1 MAYYCYILE
10 CADGSYYTGWTLD
23 PARREKQHNSGRGAM
38 YTKFHRPVKLVYVE
52 EQPDRTVAMRR
63 EIEIKKLTHK
73 QKAQLVKLASRQVE
87 MTDQSIQK
95 IKILSPGRV
104 NLLGEHVDYND
115 GLVLPAAIDKEV
127 VIEATPLVEPLIRIK
142 ARDLNEAVEM
152 TLASIAKKQDVNG
165 KSLPGW
171 ALYPAG
177 VAHVLRKYLLDVN
190 GVEAEFSSNLPIGAG
205 LSSSAAV
212 EVGFAVLWER
222 LGGWNIDRMTLAQ
235 FCQEAE
241 VSYVGVNCGLMDQF
255 ACANGVKGSALL
267 LDTRSLDWRPVKLPA
282 GTCIVVADS
291 GVRHSLVT
299 SEYNTRH
306 EECNEAVR
314 ILKKHRASIKALR
327 DANLDDLEAVKSK
340 MSEAVYRRTKH
351 VITEVARVFS
361 AVELLDKGDGEG
373 FGRLMVE
380 THASLRDDY
389 EVSCKETDLL
399 VELAMQIPGCLG
411 ARITG
416 GGFGGCTVNL
426 VKEEAVEAFISRL
439 HAEYLK
445 ASGKDTLIFHSQA
458 EDGARIVA

>member
-1 MAYYCYILE
+1 
-10 CADGSYYTGWTLD
+10 
-23 PARREKQHNSGRGAM
+23 
-38 YTKFHRPVKLVYVE
+38 VKLVYVE

-73 QKAQLVKLASRQVE
+73 QKAQLVNLSKRQAE

-95 IKILSPGRV
+95 IKVLSPGRV
-104 NLLGEHVDYND
+104 NMLGEHVDYND

-127 VIEATPLVEPLIRIK
+127 VIEALPLVEELIRIK
-142 ARDLNEAVEM
+142 ASDLNETVEM
-152 TLASIAKKQDVNG
+152 TLESIPRKQDVNG
-165 KSLPGW
+165 KPLPGW

-212 EVGFAVLWER
+212 EVGFAVLWEK

-241 VSYVGVNCGLMDQF
+241 VTYVGVNCGLMDQF
-255 ACANGVKGSALL
+255 ACANGVKGHALL

-306 EECNEAVR
+306 DECNEAVR
-314 ILKKHRASIKALR
+314 ILKKHRSSIKALR
-327 DANLDDLEAVKSK
+327 DASLDDLDAMKGK
-340 MSEAVYRRTKH
+340 MSEAVYRRAKH
-351 VITEVARVFS
+351 VITEVARVFR
-361 AVELLDKGDGEG
+361 AVELLDKGDGVG
-373 FGRLMVE
+373 FGQLMVE

-389 EVSCKETDLL
+389 AVSCKETDLL

-439 HAEYLK
+439 HSEYLE
-445 ASGKDTLIFHSQA
+445 ASGKDTLIFHTQA